1 MRAAGLVPAGNLAR
15 GTPRGE
21 RRAGNA
27 ARGTPRG
34 VPRAF
39 PSPRIS
45 SAHRRA
51 GIKPAA
57 RHLHKA
63 ATVGRAPNQSA
74 VPPTKPTGGPG
85 EAASGYLALRAA
97 ITLSVIAWI
106 RASWSGV
113 AEFPCA
119 GVDPFAEVP
128 L

>member
-1 MRAAGLVPAGNLAR
+1 MHYVQP
-15 GTPRGE
+15 P
-21 RRAGNA
+21 
-27 ARGTPRG
+27 
-34 VPRAF
+34 
-39 PSPRIS
+39 
-45 SAHRRA
+45 A